1 MKFLKDPESQVVT
14 RRLAPDVRAR
24 FKAKIDEFDELRSE
38 LTKSGSDYAIEQRD
52 LAAKTMGDTIET
64 LQNALKY
71 GVKTTII
78 DRITAETVQRMDQVM
93 VELANFVQKVNEGEF
108 DESELAEYGE

>member
-1 MKFLKDPESQVVT
+1 MEFLKDPESQVVT
-14 RRLAPDVRAR
+14 RRLASDVRER

-38 LTKSGSDYAIEQRD
+38 LTRSGSDYATEQRD
-52 LAAKTMGDTIET
+52 LAAKTMADTIET

-71 GVKTTII
+71 GVKVSSV
-78 DRITAETVQRMDQVM
+78 DPITAETVTRMDKVM
-93 VELANFVQKVNEGEF
+93 VELANFVRKVNEGEF